1 MNPDDERVRRALHSL
16 QPDGVDAPERFDRVA
31 RGARRRRRA
40 AAGGAMFGA
49 VAVVCA
55 AAVVPAALGGNSH
68 SSSGV
73 QAASGDVDPG
83 FTGVS
88 PQPSAAVSP
97 TQAPSAAS
105 TSVAS
110 SVASSVANVA
120 PPTPWP
126 TDTSGC
132 PTINSLPPGAN
143 AEADARAAALAAAP
157 DRYGAEGAKAV
168 VTKVYPAA
176 SGQGFGIVADA
187 ICGKALG
194 DNSYVVELGFGD
206 RATANA
212 TNSASMGSGQLFVAN
227 FPGAGWQVWFQYH

>member
-16 QPDGVDAPERFDRVA
+16 EPDDVHAPDLFNRVA
-31 RGARRRRRA
+31 RGARRRTQIRV
-40 AAGGAMFGA
+40 GGAMFGA

-55 AAVVPAALGGNSH
+55 AAVIPAALSGSSN

-73 QAASGDVDPG
+73 RVASGDVDPG

-88 PQPSAAVSP
+88 PQRSDVASP
-97 TQAPSAAS
+97 TSTAVRPGPSPS
-105 TSVAS
+105 RVLFTPS
-110 SVASSVANVA
+110 
-120 PPTPWP
+120 PPTALPKN
-126 TDTSGC
+126 SAGC
-132 PTINSLPPGAN
+132 PTVDSLPPGAN
-143 AEADARAAALAAAP
+143 AEEQATAAAVMAAP
-157 DRYGAEGAKAV
+157 DRYGVDGANVK

-206 RATANA
+206 GASGSAGV
-212 TNSASMGSGQLFVAN
+212 NSASMGSGQLFVAN